1 VLETI
6 NRVGERMFGR
16 VYKHER
22 FMEESERC
30 VEATARSGRP
40 EEQLLASRIL
50 EHPIAY
56 QRWLSDHDRLIRG
69 VSEQAKLERQVYA
82 LRRSTFSLIHRKAL
96 FGYLRDQHVVGI
108 RRQHLF
114 AVFYGPRDYADSVI
128 AEHGNYLRS
137 NSSYL
142 CTRFLADELMHDGA
156 MHGPLQLYEEWYA
169 EYFRIF
175 CDTALAETPDEK
187 EAAERLLALQ
197 PLLKH
202 RLTEARQ
209 AILELPRQTG
219 NAWRDWEL
227 RQPTGDTAKLR
238 VLENL

>member
-1 VLETI
+1 
-6 NRVGERMFGR
+6 MFGW

-40 EEQLLASRIL
+40 EDQLLACRML
-50 EHPIAY
+50 EHPATY
-56 QRWLSDHDRLIRG
+56 RRWLSEHDRLMRA
-69 VSEQAKLERQVYA
+69 VSEQAKLERQLQA

-96 FGYLRDQHVVGI
+96 FGYLRDQHVVGV

-114 AVFYGPRDYADSVI
+114 ALFYGPRDYAASVV

-137 NSSYL
+137 RSSHL
-142 CTRFLADELMHDGA
+142 CTRFLADELLHDCA
-156 MHGPLQLYEEWYA
+156 IQEPLQLYQESYA
-169 EYFRIF
+169 EYFKIF
-175 CDTALAETPDEK
+175 CDTALAETPEEK
-187 EAAERLLALQ
+187 ESATALLALQ

-202 RLTEARQ
+202 RLNEIRQ

-219 NAWRDWEL
+219 AAWREWEL
-227 RQPTGDTAKLR
+227 RQPTGDTVKLR
-238 VLENL
+238 VPFGGR

>member
-1 VLETI
+1 
-6 NRVGERMFGR
+6 MFAW

-22 FMEESERC
+22 LMEESERC

-40 EEQLLASRIL
+40 EQQSLANRIL
-50 EHPIAY
+50 EHPVAY
-56 QRWLSDHDRLIRG
+56 QRWLSDHDRLIRV
-69 VSEQAKLERQVYA
+69 VSEQAKLERQMYA
-82 LRRSTFSLIHRKAL
+82 LRRSTFGLIHRKAL
-96 FGYLRDQHVVGI
+96 FGYLRDQHVVGA

-114 AVFYGPRDYADSVI
+114 ALFYGTRDYAGSVV

-156 MHGPLQLYEEWYA
+156 MQGPLQLYEEWYA

-175 CDTALAETPDEK
+175 CDSALAETLQEK
-187 EAAERLLALQ
+187 ESTDALSALQ

-202 RLTEARQ
+202 RLTEARD
-209 AILELPRQTG
+209 AILKLPRQAG
-219 NAWRDWEL
+219 DAWREWEL
-227 RQPTGDTAKLR
+227 RQPTGDTVKLCVPFAGR
-238 VLENL
+238 